1 MSTVLAP
8 LCAAPLLSSISHN
21 NISDASVGIGLFTLH
36 NYRKRLESDIPLDSH
51 GQPLDP
57 EDSGGLGPGSI
68 ALRDSYP
75 VGHGNGGTA
84 AVRLGIP
91 APCLSDMTT
100 QLEPLLRS
108 EEGAQDGGRVI
119 FHSDVDTSDDDSDT
133 GSIDP

>member
-8 LCAAPLLSSISHN
+8 LCAALVLSSASHD
-21 NISDASVGIGLFTLH
+21 NIYHASVGIGLFTHH

-57 EDSGGLGPGSI
+57 EDSEGLGPGSI

-75 VGHGNGGTA
+75 VGHDNGGTS

-91 APCLSDMTT
+91 PPCLSD
-100 QLEPLLRS
+100 P
-108 EEGAQDGGRVI
+108 
-119 FHSDVDTSDDDSDT
+119 
-133 GSIDP
+133 